1 MEPELYKITS
11 INEDGAVV
19 SVYSVS
25 PQHRLMRKMMASEY
39 GNAEMEKVDIEDA
52 PQDVR
57 EAIQTREQQ

>member
-11 INEDGAVV
+11 INEDGVV
-19 SVYSVS
+19 ISVYSVS
-25 PQHRLMRKMMASEY
+25 PQHTLTRKMMSSEY
-39 GNAEMEKVDIEDA
+39 GNAEMEKIDIEDA